1 MTLHPF
7 DLSRCVCL
15 DPGWC
20 SLLQAFSR
28 LPRSTPEKEKYSEIT
43 VRRNTTTTRA
53 VNCNYSISWPW
64 LITPIF
70 SQMHFNVSGWHLS
83 SCCVFGDKVITVRV
97 EPSDF
102 FPPTIRKQK
111 PSGGQRRSPSTHPQ
125 PRGKRK
131 STTSCLLANA
141 NDVTPNGYLL
151 SMFYL

>member
-83 SCCVFGDKVITVRV
+83 SSHVVYLETRSLRSGWNPVIFSHQ
-97 EPSDF
+97 PSESKNHPAVSDGHH
-102 FPPTIRKQK
+102 PHIRNPAAKESQQL
-111 PSGGQRRSPSTHPQ
+111 PA
-125 PRGKRK
+125 
-131 STTSCLLANA
+131 C
-141 NDVTPNGYLL
+141 
-151 SMFYL
+151 